1 MRSISPPKNLFLRGI
16 YLMTRRYLRHN
27 VGIQSAALAFYL
39 LFTLFP
45 VLIFISALL
54 GLLNLDVAAI
64 IQALRTILP
73 ADVLNLVEM
82 YLTYVSS
89 NHSPQLLLFG
99 LFFSI
104 YFPMRATNALMRS
117 VRTAY
122 HLGPPRGV
130 ILPRVKALL
139 YTVLLI
145 ITIALTLTLMTVGDR
160 VLIYAV
166 EHFHL
171 PAVAATVSS
180 VCSGGIFRT
189 VLPLRFGAG
198 RPPALAE
205 YLARYAGSSGRLA
218 VYQLGLCHV
227 CQ

>member
-139 YTVLLI
+139 YTGLLI

-166 EHFHL
+166 EHFHH
-171 PAVAATVSS
+171 
-180 VCSGGIFRT
+180 T
-189 VLPLRFGAG
+189 VLK
-198 RPPALAE
+198 AL
-205 YLARYAGSSGRLA
+205 
-218 VYQLGLCHV
+218 
-227 CQ
+227 